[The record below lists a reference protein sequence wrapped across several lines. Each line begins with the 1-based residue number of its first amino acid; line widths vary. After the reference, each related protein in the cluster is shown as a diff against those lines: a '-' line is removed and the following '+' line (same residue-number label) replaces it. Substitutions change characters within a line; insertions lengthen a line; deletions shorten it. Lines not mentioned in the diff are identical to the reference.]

1 MKRVVSVSLG
11 SARRDHRVVVNL
23 LGEEFEVQRQGT
35 DGDLEAAEHRIREL
49 DGTVDAIGLG
59 GIDVYLFAG
68 DRRYELRD
76 GLRLKQAAVR
86 TPVVDGSG
94 VKRTLEPEA
103 VRYLVEEAHL
113 ISPASRV
120 LMVSALD
127 RYFMAEAF
135 VEAGCPTTFGDL
147 IFALGM
153 PYPIHTLEELAQ
165 IARKMLPELAK
176 MPFNMLYPTGKEQE
190 TAPSERFAQYYQEA
204 DVVAGD
210 FHYLRKF
217 LPARMDG
224 KLVLTQTVT
233 REDVEDL
240 RRRGTAYLVTTT
252 PEMEG
257 RSFATNV
264 IEGILVSLLGK
275 PPEDVTAEEYR
286 ELLHRLDFRPR
297 VEALNV
303 P

>member
-86 TPVVDGSG
+86 SPVVDGSG
-94 VKRTLEPEA
+94 VKRTLEPDA

-147 IFALGM
+147 SFALGM

-190 TAPSERFAQYYQEA
+190 AAPSERFAQYYQEA

-264 IEGILVSLLGK
+264 IEGILVALLGK